1 MLTTSVANQSV
12 TFEIPGE
19 AVPWRVP
26 KQDHRYAKIV
36 TFTDD
41 ELREFKGRVTTLA
54 RRAMKDARLKP
65 FDGAVLLYVR
75 VIRDIPASFSAKR
88 RQQAING
95 EIWPL
100 RRPDLSN
107 LIKGVE
113 DGMNGEVYTDD
124 ARICGSM
131 TFKVYGEVP
140 RTIISVQTL

>member
-1 MLTTSVANQSV
+1 MNQSI

-26 KQDHRYAKIV
+26 LRNEQNGKRW

-41 ELREFKGRVTTLA
+41 ELREFKGRVTMLA

-65 FDGAVLLYVR
+65 FDGAVLLN
-75 VIRDIPASFSAKR
+75 IRIIRSVPSSWSGKR
-88 RQQAING
+88 RHQAING
-95 EIWPL
+95 QILPI

-107 LIKGVE
+107 FIKGIE

-124 ARICGSM
+124 ARICTSH
-131 TFKVYGEVP
+131 TAKVYGAEP
-140 RTIISVQTL
+140 KTIITVQTL